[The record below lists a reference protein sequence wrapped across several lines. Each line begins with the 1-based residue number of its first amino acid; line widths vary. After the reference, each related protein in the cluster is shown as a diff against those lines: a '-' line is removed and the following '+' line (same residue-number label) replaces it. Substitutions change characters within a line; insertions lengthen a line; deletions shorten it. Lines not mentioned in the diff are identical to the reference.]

1 MMSAVHQTTEGASG
15 TQQATRAGALW
26 QAIRQRGL
34 MLVLAALTVFCWA
47 AIPLYTSTERTHAE
61 YRIVALQKQI
71 LRLQR
76 DKSQLTQELSER
88 LRLEVL
94 EKAARDE
101 GLGPP
106 AQVDYLTVP

>member
-1 MMSAVHQTTEGASG
+1 MW
-15 TQQATRAGALW
+15 R
-26 QAIRQRGL
+26 AIRQKGL

-61 YRIVALQKQI
+61 YQIIALQKQI

-76 DKSQLTQELSER
+76 EKAQLNRELSER

-94 EKAARDE
+94 EKAAREE

-106 AQVDYLTVP
+106 TQVDYLTVP